1 MGLRTRQGEI
11 LQVCDGANCW
21 SYNSTKNEF
30 MKGERFRDVSTSV
43 GSSVLL
49 GLHDVPFSILKEG
62 RAMADARLARVEE
75 VEVGNERRK
84 CYVIEG
90 ALPPAATV
98 AELKKSTEPPTL
110 GIQWLVSMLALQG
123 LAEQAQRAF
132 YSPWPDENG
141 TTAGDPTLLTLW
153 IDQASHLL
161 VRSSMSTYMYKR
173 GVGNDSTG
181 EPEGRHH
188 RRDHVYRRR
197 SGHAAGPPVPLYPT
211 GRSHR
216 GAECR
221 VAPAEE
227 GLGYKGHRAH
237 AEALMGELRQR
248 GRVW

>member
-181 EPEGRHH
+181 SQKVGITAAITFT
-188 RRDHVYRRR
+188 VA
-197 SGHAAGPPVPLYPT
+197 AAGTPPAHLFRFTPPDGAIEVPNAAS
-211 GRSHR
+211 R
-216 GAECR
+216 
-221 VAPAEE
+221 
-227 GLGYKGHRAH
+227 
-237 AEALMGELRQR
+237 RQKKD
-248 GRVW
+248 